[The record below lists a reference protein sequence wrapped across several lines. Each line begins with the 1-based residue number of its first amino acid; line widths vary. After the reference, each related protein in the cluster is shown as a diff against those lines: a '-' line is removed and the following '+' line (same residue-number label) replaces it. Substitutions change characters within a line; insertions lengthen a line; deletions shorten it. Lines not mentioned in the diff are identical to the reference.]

1 MHLAFQ
7 LSHTSHAQTA
17 IHLALVIFLLR
28 SVDFEANVEATCMQA
43 GVFRTK
49 NSDSFFNYPCT
60 DFEGFLSG
68 KKDFTA
74 TVVRVDPYTGSPKQ
88 KAYITLAGAPAASSS

>member
-1 MHLAFQ
+1 MTSNLLHLPFQ
-7 LSHTSHAQTA
+7 LSQAQTA
-17 IHLALVIFLLR
+17 TSPAVVTFLLR
-28 SVDFEANVEATCMQA
+28 SVDFEANVEATCMQSGA
-43 GVFRTK
+43 FR
-49 NSDSFFNYPCT
+49 NSNSFFNYPCT

-74 TVVRVDPYTGSPKQ
+74 TVARVDPYTGSPKQ